1 MAFCNSCGT
10 ALDAGAK
17 FCPKCGATTAVA
29 GAPAA
34 ASSVPAAAPLPVAPP
49 PAKSGSALKIILII
63 VAIIIGLIIV
73 AAGSCA
79 YFVHRAVTRM
89 HVDQKNGNVSIDTP
103 FGSLNSTSDPAQA
116 AKDTGVDPYPGATI
130 PRGGSANMTIGKM
143 HTATVT
149 YETDDPPS
157 TVADFYKSKLP
168 NATFVG
174 GNNGNNNSYSLMSGT
189 KDDLTTINIDARE
202 GRTKITI
209 AHVTGVDTSH

>member
-10 ALDAGAK
+10 ALEAGAK
-17 FCPKCGATTAVA
+17 FCPKCGATLA
-29 GAPAA
+29 APATATA
-34 ASSVPAAAPLPVAPP
+34 ATLPPPPA
-49 PAKSGSALKIILII
+49 PAKSGGALKIILII
-63 VAIIIGLIIV
+63 LAIVVGLIII

-89 HVDQKNGNVSIDTP
+89 HVNEKNGNVSIDTP
-103 FGSLNSTSDPAQA
+103 FGSLNSTTDPVEA
-116 AKDTGVDPYPGATI
+116 AKNTGIDPYPGATI

-168 NATFVG
+168 NANVTSG
-174 GNNGNNNSYSLMSGT
+174 DDRYSMVSGS
-189 KDDLTTINIDARE
+189 KDDMTTVSIEARD
-202 GRTKITI
+202 GKTHI
-209 AHVTGVDTSH
+209 AVARVTSIGAMTQ